1 MLSKREETMQD
12 KVVLV
17 TGASR
22 GIGKAIA
29 KHFGSRQA
37 IVIVNY
43 LNNSRLADEV
53 VKDIQS
59 SGGQGL
65 AIQADVT
72 QEEAVKRMFGQIADS
87 FGTVDVLVNNA
98 LCHYTFNPKQRKTAW
113 ELEWQDYQTQIDGSL
128 KGTFNTCK
136 AVMPMMKRQNF
147 GRVINLATNLI
158 DFPIVPYHDYT
169 TAKAAVLGYSHNLA
183 KELGP
188 FGITVN
194 CVAPG
199 LTYPTDSS
207 QDTQEDVRESIIRLT
222 PLGRLA
228 RPEDIAGTV
237 AFLASEEASFI
248 TGQTI
253 YVDGGLTM
261 R

>member
-1 MLSKREETMQD
+1 MQA

-22 GIGKAIA
+22 GIGRAIA
-29 KHFGSRQA
+29 KHFASRQA
-37 IVIVNY
+37 IVIVDF
-43 LNNSRLADEV
+43 LRNSQLAEEV
-53 VKDIQS
+53 VEDIQS
-59 SGGQGL
+59 LGGQGFAL
-65 AIQADVT
+65 QGDVT
-72 QEEAVKRMFGQIADS
+72 QEEAVRRMVEEIVDS

-98 LCHYTFNPKQRKTAW
+98 LCHYTFNPKLRKTAW
-113 ELEWQDYQTQIDGSL
+113 ELEWKDYQTQIDGSL

-136 AVMPMMKRQNF
+136 AVMPLMKRQNF
-147 GRVINLATNLI
+147 GRVINLVTNLI

-169 TAKAAVLGYSHNLA
+169 TGKAAVLGYSRSLA

-188 FGITVN
+188 FNITVN

-207 QDTQEDVRESIIRLT
+207 RDTQEDVRESIIRLT

-228 RPEDIAGTV
+228 RPEDIAGAV

-248 TGQTI
+248 TGQTL

>member
-1 MLSKREETMQD
+1 MQD
-12 KVVLV
+12 TVVLV

-29 KHFGSRQA
+29 KHFGSKQG

-43 LNNSRLADEV
+43 LKNAQRAEEV
-53 VKDIQS
+53 VQEIES
-59 SGGQGL
+59 LGGQGL
-65 AIQADVT
+65 ALQADVRV
-72 QEEAVKRMFGQIADS
+72 EEEVKHMIEQIIENFGSI
-87 FGTVDVLVNNA
+87 DVIVNNA

-113 ELEWQDYQTQIDGSL
+113 NLEWEDYQKQIDGSL
-128 KGTFNTCK
+128 KSTFNTCK
-136 AVMPMMKRQNF
+136 AAMPHMKHQNF
-147 GRVINLATNLI
+147 GRIINMVTNLI
-158 DFPIVPYHDYT
+158 NFPIVPYHDYT
-169 TAKAAVLGYSHNLA
+169 TAKSAVIGYSHNLA

-199 LTYPTDSS
+199 LTYPTDSTR
-207 QDTQEDVRESIIRLT
+207 DTQEDVRESIIRLT

-237 AFLASEEASFI
+237 SFLASAEAAFI

-253 YVDGGLTM
+253 HIDGGLTM
-261 R
+261 G

>member
-1 MLSKREETMQD
+1 MQD

-43 LNNSRLADEV
+43 LQNSKCAEEV
-53 VKDIQS
+53 VRDIEAF
-59 SGGQGL
+59 GGQGVAL
-65 AIQADVT
+65 QADVT
-72 QEEAVKRMFGQIADS
+72 KEAAVNLMLEQIVDS

-136 AVMPMMKRQNF
+136 AAMPLMKRQNF
-147 GRVINLATNLI
+147 GRVINMVTNLI

-207 QDTQEDVRESIIRLT
+207 RDTQEDVREAIIRLT

-228 RPEDIAGTV
+228 GPEDIAGTV
-237 AFLASEEASFI
+237 SFLASEEASFI

-253 YVDGGLTM
+253 HVDGGLTM
-261 R
+261 T

>member
-1 MLSKREETMQD
+1 MQD

-29 KHFGSRQA
+29 RYFGSKHA

-43 LNNSRLADEV
+43 LKNHRLAEAVAQEIDAL
-53 VKDIQS
+53 
-59 SGGQGL
+59 GGHGL
-65 AIQADVT
+65 TVQADVT
-72 QEEAVKRMFGQIADS
+72 NEDEVNFMIEQIVENYGS
-87 FGTVDVLVNNA
+87 IDVAVNNA
-98 LCHYTFNPKQRKTAW
+98 LHHYTFNPKQRKTAW
-113 ELEWQDYQTQIDGSL
+113 DLEWKDYQEQIDGSL
-128 KGTFNTCK
+128 RSTFNICK
-136 AVMPMMKRQNF
+136 AIMPPMKRQNF
-147 GRVINLATNLI
+147 GRIINIVTNLI
-158 DFPIVPYHDYT
+158 NFPIVPYHDYT
-169 TAKAAVLGYSHNLA
+169 TAKSAVVGYSHNLA

-194 CVAPG
+194 CVSPG

-207 QDTQEDVRESIIRLT
+207 RDTQEDVRESIIRLT

-228 RPEDIAGTV
+228 RPEDIAGAV
-237 AFLASEEASFI
+237 GFLASEEATFI

-253 YVDGGLTM
+253 QVDGGLTM
-261 R
+261 S

>member
-1 MLSKREETMQD
+1 MQD
-12 KVVLV
+12 RVVLV

-37 IVIVNY
+37 IVIVNF
-43 LNNSRLADEV
+43 LSNVGLAQNV
-53 VKDIQS
+53 VKEIENL
-59 SGGQGL
+59 GGQGV

-72 QEEAVKRMFGQIADS
+72 QKADVNKMMEEIVDN

-98 LCHYTFNPKQRKTAW
+98 LSHYTFNPKRRKTAW
-113 ELEWQDYQTQIDGSL
+113 EIEWQDYQTQIDGSL
-128 KGTFNTCK
+128 KGAFLTSK
-136 AVMPMMKRQNF
+136 AVMPLMQRQNF
-147 GRVINLATNLI
+147 GRIINLVTNLI

-199 LTYPTDSS
+199 ITYPTDSS
-207 QDTQEDVRESIIRLT
+207 RDTQEDVRESIIRLT

-237 AFLASEEASFI
+237 AFLASDEASFI